1 MDSGDVGIVV
11 HSPSVI
17 KYVERENRKHLWR
30 RCHAGCSEAPGV
42 EGGLSSTEW
51 EDFPPNV

>member
-17 KYVERENRKHLWR
+17 KYVKRENRKCLWR

-42 EGGLSSTEW
+42 EGGCCPTEW